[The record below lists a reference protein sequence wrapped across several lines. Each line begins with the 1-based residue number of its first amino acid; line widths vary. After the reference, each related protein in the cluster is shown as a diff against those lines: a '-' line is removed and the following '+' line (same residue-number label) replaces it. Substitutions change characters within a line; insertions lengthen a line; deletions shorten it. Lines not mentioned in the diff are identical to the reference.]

1 MTDRKRFSIQAAAT
15 LLQNANLRGFFT
27 GRIYQGASK
36 SVCVPGLNCYSCPGA
51 VGACP
56 LGSLQSFLGSRPV
69 KLPYYVMGLLLFFG
83 ALLGRAVCGFLCP
96 IGWLQ
101 ELLHRIP
108 LPKRPRGDR
117 ASGPL
122 RKLKYLILALTVTLP
137 LFFALTP
144 FFCKYLC
151 PAGTLAGILLA
162 LADAAVRPLL
172 GGIFAWKAAVLVSL
186 VEPADFPA
194 VLQIPLPPRGGLR
207 SVQPLFA
214 LPRRGGCGQMHPLRK
229 VRRGLPHG
237 RRAAQGHQQRRV
249 HPLRRLC
256 ARLPHRR
263 DPHGL
268 SYGAVGERQKKHMI
282 CRRSVRRIRVSS
294 RIRLIFSACRSAP
307 PGSRGIP
314 EAWAFFYN
322 TS

>member
-1 MTDRKRFSIQAAAT
+1 MTDRKRFSIQTAAA
-15 LLQNANLRGFFT
+15 LLQNANFKGFFS

-69 KLPYYVMGLLLFFG
+69 KLPYYVAGLLLFFG

-96 IGWLQ
+96 MGWLQ

-108 LPKRPRGDR
+108 FPKKLRGDR

-122 RKLKYLILALTVTLP
+122 RRLKYVVLALTVVLP

-151 PAGTLAGILLA
+151 PAGTLAGVFLA
-162 LADAAVRPLL
+162 LSDVAVRPLL

-186 VEPADFPA
+186 IAASLLIWRPFCKYLCPLGALYGLCNRFSLYRGAVDGGKCIRCEKCAAACRMGVEPQNDINSAECIRCGDCVRACPTGAIRMGFSTA
-194 VLQIPLPPRGGLR
+194 ARSERGTAEN
-207 SVQPLFA
+207 P
-214 LPRRGGCGQMHPLRK
+214 
-229 VRRGLPHG
+229 
-237 RRAAQGHQQRRV
+237 
-249 HPLRRLC
+249 
-256 ARLPHRR
+256 
-263 DPHGL
+263 
-268 SYGAVGERQKKHMI
+268 
-282 CRRSVRRIRVSS
+282 
-294 RIRLIFSACRSAP
+294 
-307 PGSRGIP
+307 
-314 EAWAFFYN
+314 
-322 TS
+322 

>member
-108 LPKRPRGDR
+108 FPKKLRGDR

-122 RKLKYLILALTVTLP
+122 RKLKYLILALMVTLP

-172 GGIFAWKAAVLVSL
+172 GGIFVWKAAVLVSL
-186 VEPADFPA
+186 VAASLLIFRPFCKYLCPLGAVYGLCNRFSLYRGEVDADKCIRCEKCAAACRMGVEPQKAINSA
-194 VLQIPLPPRGGLR
+194 ECIR
-207 SVQPLFA
+207 
-214 LPRRGGCGQMHPLRK
+214 CGD
-229 VRRGLPHG
+229 
-237 RRAAQGHQQRRV
+237 
-249 HPLRRLC
+249 C
-256 ARLPHRR
+256 ARACPT
-263 DPHGL
+263 
-268 SYGAVGERQKKHMI
+268 GAIRMGFRTARSERGKKSI
-282 CRRSVRRIRVSS
+282 
-294 RIRLIFSACRSAP
+294 
-307 PGSRGIP
+307 
-314 EAWAFFYN
+314 
-322 TS
+322 

>member
-1 MTDRKRFSIQAAAT
+1 MTDRKRFSIQTAAA
-15 LLQNANLRGFFT
+15 LLQNANFKGFFT

-69 KLPYYVMGLLLFFG
+69 KLPYYVAGLLLFFG

-96 IGWLQ
+96 MGWLQ

-108 LPKRPRGDR
+108 FPKKLRGDR

-122 RKLKYLILALTVTLP
+122 RRLKYVVLALTVVLP

-151 PAGTLAGILLA
+151 PAGTLAGVFLA

-186 VEPADFPA
+186 APSARSTACATASRSIAARWTGESASA
-194 VLQIPLPPRGGLR
+194 V
-207 SVQPLFA
+207 
-214 LPRRGGCGQMHPLRK
+214 
-229 VRRGLPHG
+229 
-237 RRAAQGHQQRRV
+237 
-249 HPLRRLC
+249 
-256 ARLPHRR
+256 
-263 DPHGL
+263 
-268 SYGAVGERQKKHMI
+268 
-282 CRRSVRRIRVSS
+282 
-294 RIRLIFSACRSAP
+294 RSAP
-307 PGSRGIP
+307 RPAAWASSRKTTSTAP
-314 EAWAFFYN
+314 SASAAATVSVPAPPARSAWAFRPPRAPSEARRKTPDVPRQKSASTCVETLFFCLSRKKGKTCLTNHTMRNIVLYEGGYCRCW
-322 TS
+322 THK